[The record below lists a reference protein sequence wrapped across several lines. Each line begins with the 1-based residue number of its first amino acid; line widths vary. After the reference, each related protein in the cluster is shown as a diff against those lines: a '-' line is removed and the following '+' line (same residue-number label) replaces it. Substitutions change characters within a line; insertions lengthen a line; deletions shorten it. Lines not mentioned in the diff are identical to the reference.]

1 MVGLEGDQPV
11 RLVRVYAEA
20 PDGWIKRELDL
31 LPRPDKEWE
40 AGDLIGLLG
49 GKWVP
54 IEKANDLPVSA
65 LITGVKNGNRN

>member
-1 MVGLEGDQPV
+1 MVGYEGDQPV

-20 PDGWIKRELDL
+20 PEGWIKRELDL

-40 AGDLIGLLG
+40 AGDCIGLLD

-54 IEKANDLPVSA
+54 IEKLSDLPVSA
-65 LITGVKNGNRN
+65 LIKGVKNGNRD

>member
-31 LPRPDKEWE
+31 LPSEDRDWVV
-40 AGDLIGLLG
+40 GDFIGLNSGRWFAIASLDD
-49 GKWVP
+49 
-54 IEKANDLPVSA
+54 EKVSA
-65 LITGVKNGNRN
+65 TITEIKEDA